1 MPAKKHHFW
10 SPALRGIVLALQAQG
25 HLALSFFQQIRPFM
39 QLLCHSRPT
48 PFQHRVGGHV
58 RRVAALLLSV
68 FCLSAAV
75 QAQNPPLSDK
85 LLTEVGQ
92 WVQQS
97 QQLDASQFSFAPL
110 DSRVQVQ
117 SCDRPLV
124 MDTPFAARETVRVRC
139 LGNPSWQL
147 YLRVLLK
154 PGVAPGLPSQN
165 TAAPIVNPSSP
176 APAAGGATRR
186 VVVANQ
192 TLRAG
197 SIASRDL
204 LREVDVPAQGVE
216 LQAVGSIKEVENS
229 ELVRDVQAGVPLRGY
244 DVRRAVVI
252 KQGQS
257 VLLTVGQGNGF
268 SITARVEAM
277 QDGKIGDQIRLK
289 NPDSGRLLTG
299 IVTGPNAARGL

>member
-1 MPAKKHHFW
+1 
-10 SPALRGIVLALQAQG
+10 
-25 HLALSFFQQIRPFM
+25 M
-39 QLLCHSRPT
+39 QLLCHSRRSPV
-48 PFQHRVGGHV
+48 HRGLGACV
-58 RRVAALLLSV
+58 RRWAALLLSV
-68 FCLSAAV
+68 FCMGTAAH
-75 QAQNPPLSDK
+75 AQNSVVSDK

-97 QQLDASQFSFAPL
+97 QQLDASQFSFAAL
-110 DSRVQVQ
+110 DGRVQLQ

-154 PGVAPGLPSQN
+154 PGVAPGLPAQN
-165 TAAPIVNPSSP
+165 SAAPIPNTSSP
-176 APAAGGATRR
+176 AATGATRR
-186 VVVANQ
+186 VVVASQ

-197 SIASRDL
+197 SIATRDL

-216 LQAVGSIKEVENS
+216 LQALGSIKEVENS
-229 ELVRDVQAGVPLRGY
+229 ELVRDVQAGVPLRAF
-244 DVRRAVVI
+244 DVRRAVVV
-252 KQGQS
+252 KQGQL
-257 VLLTVGQGNGF
+257 VMLTVGQGNGF

-289 NPDSGRLLTG
+289 NPESGRLLTG

>member
-1 MPAKKHHFW
+1 
-10 SPALRGIVLALQAQG
+10 
-25 HLALSFFQQIRPFM
+25 M
-39 QLLCHSRPT
+39 QLLCHSRQT
-48 PFQHRVGGHV
+48 PLQHWLGARV
-58 RRVAALLLSV
+58 RRAAALLLSV
-68 FCLSAAV
+68 FCLGAAA
-75 QAQNPPLSDK
+75 QAQTPPPSEK

-92 WVQQS
+92 WVQQT
-97 QQLDASQFSFAPL
+97 QQLDASLFSFAPL
-110 DSRVQVQ
+110 DSRVQLQ
-117 SCDRPLV
+117 TCDRSLV

-154 PGVAPGLPSQN
+154 PGVAPGLPAQN
-165 TAAPIVNPSSP
+165 TAAPIAKASSP
-176 APAAGGATRR
+176 AATTVVATRR
-186 VVVANQ
+186 VVVASQ

-197 SIASRDL
+197 SIASREL

-244 DVRRAVVI
+244 DVRRPVVV

>member
-1 MPAKKHHFW
+1 M
-10 SPALRGIVLALQAQG
+10 ALNGIVLALQAQG

-39 QLLCHSRPT
+39 QLLCHSRQT
-48 PFQHRVGGHV
+48 PFQYRVGARV
-58 RRVAALLLSV
+58 RRTAALLLSV
-68 FCLSAAV
+68 FCLGAAV
-75 QAQNPPLSDK
+75 QAQNPPTPDK
-85 LLTEVGQ
+85 LLVEVGQ

-110 DSRVQVQ
+110 DSRVQLQ
-117 SCDRPLV
+117 NCDRPLV

-165 TAAPIVNPSSP
+165 TVTPVGSASSP
-176 APAAGGATRR
+176 AAATGGAIRR
-186 VVVANQ
+186 VVVASQ

-197 SIASRDL
+197 SIASREL

-216 LQAVGSIKEVENS
+216 LQAVSSIKEVENS

-289 NPDSGRLLTG
+289 NPESGRLLTG

>member
-1 MPAKKHHFW
+1 
-10 SPALRGIVLALQAQG
+10 
-25 HLALSFFQQIRPFM
+25 M

-48 PFQHRVGGHV
+48 PLKHRVGAFV
-58 RRVAALLLSV
+58 RRGVAWLLSV
-68 FCLSAAV
+68 FCLATAAL
-75 QAQNPPLSDK
+75 AQSPASPDK
-85 LLTEVGQ
+85 LLAEVGQ

-97 QQLDASQFSFAPL
+97 QLLEASQFSFAPL
-110 DSRVQVQ
+110 DSRVQLQ

-165 TAAPIVNPSSP
+165 AVTPVASASSP
-176 APAAGGATRR
+176 AVAPGTATRR
-186 VVVANQ
+186 VVVATQ

-244 DVRRAVVI
+244 DVRRAVVV

-289 NPDSGRLLTG
+289 NPESGRLLTG